1 MEEYRLGE
9 LRHLLTTV
17 FLSGFSEF
25 LVKPVMT
32 DVTVAAVCSGLN
44 ETCSLAVY
52 LTGVEQVVST
62 STYICIYVL
71 FTVFFLLF
79 DVSFFWVNVS
89 SNPLVIT
96 DSPKTLQCF
105 QISNRELKSLY
116 IKLK

>member
-52 LTGVEQVVST
+52 LTGVEQV
-62 STYICIYVL
+62 
-71 FTVFFLLF
+71 TVGLGTM
-79 DVSFFWVNVS
+79 VMM
-89 SNPLVIT
+89 PVIGNLS
-96 DSPKTLQCF
+96 DRYGIKTLLTLPMCLSILPPGSF
-105 QISNRELKSLY
+105 SS
-116 IKLK
+116 